1 MFGLGVE
8 GGVDEKHIPL
18 FLFIKIR
25 MGEDGNRWIP
35 FHYLVLSLVF
45 TPLNLKY
52 RGWNP
57 IFLIHKIFNL
67 ILFLYNRPLFT
78 SKFFFSPVFWVLC
91 FTFVPWTV
99 KLSPFTCCWHITFLY
114 VTSRTNCWEIKQISY
129 DQICEK

>member
-67 ILFLYNRPLFT
+67 ILFLYNRPYFALHSFLELLNFLLSLVVDTLLFFMLLHVPIVEKLN
-78 SKFFFSPVFWVLC
+78 KFPMIR
-91 FTFVPWTV
+91 FVRN
-99 KLSPFTCCWHITFLY
+99 KI
-114 VTSRTNCWEIKQISY
+114 NME
-129 DQICEK
+129 